1 LKEQKIMM
9 YCVRRAFPALLI
21 AAVCASTA
29 HAAVYIPTKT
39 ADTNDGACDPN
50 DCSLREAVVAA
61 NQHAGDDV
69 ILLRAG
75 TYTLTL
81 PPAGNPAHLEIDDN
95 LIILGDGATRSIID
109 GGNVDGI
116 FYVFGNRSLEIRD
129 VTLRNGRSPGAGGAV
144 RNDGELILLRSVLSG
159 NSSVA
164 GAAGA
169 GLGGAILSAGDLVLT
184 DSTISGNT
192 AVGSGGGLVVS
203 GEAEIVNVTISG
215 NRSQTDIGGGA
226 YFLSSARATLK
237 NVTITGNSAGTRGGG
252 VYVGNSAFTGFSP
265 KITNSIL
272 AGNTASLD
280 PDCSG
285 AIDSGFDII
294 GNNMGCTGPSAAK
307 SDIVGTPASPRNPG
321 LGPLADNGG
330 PTPTHALLNGSPAL
344 NSGSPAA
351 PGSGGNAC
359 AATDQRGAGRPG
371 SFRCDIGAF
380 ERTAA
385 CVAGGNTLCL
395 NNGRFRVTATFQDQG
410 STRAAQAQALT
421 DESGFFAF
429 SSPSNIELTVK
440 ILNTCAANNRYGV
453 FLSGLTNS
461 AVTVTVTDLKAKQ
474 TKTYTNPAGR
484 VFQTRLDATAFNT
497 CP

>member
-1 LKEQKIMM
+1 MKH
-9 YCVRRAFPALLI
+9 CVRRAFPALLI

-50 DCSLREAVVAA
+50 DCSLREAVAAA

-69 ILLRAG
+69 ILLDDK
-75 TYTLTL
+75 TYTLSL
-81 PPAGNPAHLEIDDN
+81 SPGSPNHLDVDDN
-95 LIILGDGATRSIID
+95 LIILGEGAPRTVID
-109 GGNVDGI
+109 GGNVSGI
-116 FYVFGNRSLEIRD
+116 FYVSGDRSLEIRD
-129 VTLRNGRSPGAGGAV
+129 LTLRNGRAPGVGGAI
-144 RNDGELILLRSVLSG
+144 RNDGELTLLRAALVS
-159 NSSVA
+159 NSSVPGS
-164 GAAGA
+164 GAVGM
-169 GLGGAILSAGDLVLT
+169 GGAIHNEGILTIT
-184 DSTISGNT
+184 DSLIANNT
-192 AVGSGGGLVVS
+192 AQSAGGGLTI
-203 GEAEIVNVTISG
+203 GGTATLTNVTISG
-215 NRSQTDIGGGA
+215 NRSTADFGGGLYVFSDGRATLNNVTVTGNAAAQKGGGA
-226 YFLSSARATLK
+226 F
-237 NVTITGNSAGTRGGG
+237 IE
-252 VYVGNSAFTGFSP
+252 NSAFIGASP

-272 AGNTASLD
+272 AGNTASSD

-294 GNNMGCTGPSAAK
+294 GNNQGCTGPSAAK

-330 PTPTHALLNGSPAL
+330 STPTHALLNGSPAL
-344 NSGSPAA
+344 NSANPAA
-351 PGSGGNAC
+351 PGSGGGAC
-359 AATDQRGAGRPG
+359 AATDQRGTARPG

-395 NNGRFRVTATFQDQG
+395 QNGRFRVTATFQDQG
-410 STRAAQAQALT
+410 STRAAQAQPLT

-429 SSPSNIELTVK
+429 SSPSDIELTVK
-440 ILNTCAANNRYGV
+440 ILNTCATNNRYGV
-453 FLSGLTNS
+453 FLSGLTNA
-461 AVTVTVTDLKAKQ
+461 AVTVTVADLKAKQ

-484 VFQTRLDATAFNT
+484 VFQTRLDAAAFAT

>member
-1 LKEQKIMM
+1 MM
-9 YCVRRAFPALLI
+9 YRVRRAFPALLI
-21 AAVCASTA
+21 AAMCASTA

-39 ADTNDGACDPN
+39 ADTSDGACDPN
-50 DCSLREAVVAA
+50 DCSLREAVAAA

-75 TYTLTL
+75 IYTLTL

-95 LIILGDGATRSIID
+95 LIILGDGASRSIID

-129 VTLRNGRSPGAGGAV
+129 VTLRNGRSPGAGGAI
-144 RNDGELILLRSVLSG
+144 RNDGELTLLRSVLSG

-164 GAAGA
+164 GSGGA
-169 GLGGAILSAGDLVLT
+169 GLGGGLASEGELTVT
-184 DSTISGNT
+184 DSAIVDNT
-192 AVGSGGGLVVS
+192 SQDVGGGLAAGGTVNLT
-203 GEAEIVNVTISG
+203 NVTISG
-215 NRSQTDIGGGA
+215 NRSTASFGGGLYIFSDGRATLNNVTVTGNAAAQKGGGA
-226 YFLSSARATLK
+226 F
-237 NVTITGNSAGTRGGG
+237 IE
-252 VYVGNSAFTGFSP
+252 NSAFIGVSP

-272 AGNTASLD
+272 AGNTALSD

-294 GNNMGCTGPSAAK
+294 GNNQGCTGPSAAK
-307 SDIVGTPASPRNPG
+307 SDIVGTPSSPRNPG

-330 PTPTHALLNGSPAL
+330 ATPTHALLNGSPAL
-344 NSGSPAA
+344 NSASPAA

-359 AATDQRGAGRPG
+359 AATDQRAAARPG

-395 NNGRFRVTATFQDQG
+395 HNGRFRVTATFQAQG
-410 STRAAQAQALT
+410 STRAAQAQAQALT
-421 DESGFFAF
+421 DESGLFAF
-429 SSPSNIELTVK
+429 SSPSNVELTVK
-440 ILNTCAANNRYGV
+440 ILNTCATNNRYGV

-461 AVTVTVTDLKAKQ
+461 AVTVTVADLKAKQ

-484 VFQTRLDATAFNT
+484 VFQTRLDTGAFAT